1 MKLLSYLDAGLG
13 GLLKVAVVLTGLAIA
28 LMLAAGIFFRSVLEA
43 PVFGLEEI
51 VLFCVMWFYMAGA
64 VLASRERSHLAADF
78 VTVIFENP
86 KVLKVIGMIA
96 TVISL
101 IMALFFT
108 DWSWSLVSW
117 GLDKGQTTPVF
128 HLPMWV
134 SQASMLF
141 AAVCFVL
148 YLARDLITDLRGMF

>member
-1 MKLLSYLDAGLG
+1 MKILSYFDAGLS
-13 GLLKVAVVLTGLAIA
+13 GLLKTLVVLTGLAIA
-28 LMLAAGIFFRSVLEA
+28 GMLTIGIFFRSVLET

-86 KVLKVIGMIA
+86 RILKVIGIIA
-96 TVISL
+96 TLISL
-101 IMALFFT
+101 IMAAFFT

-117 GLDKGQTTPVF
+117 GLDRGQTTPVF

-148 YLARDLITDLRGMF
+148 YLLRDFISDIRGMF